1 MLIGLGDVC
10 QVGHDNNLLQTVLAL
25 EKDNGSVHYYIKI
38 LKPLKKGDTIE
49 LLVSYTASYEESR
62 ERKGYGIRNKHGFAN
77 DTDLTERT
85 CRNMNDRCV
94 LTLYIFY

>member
-1 MLIGLGDVC
+1 
-10 QVGHDNNLLQTVLAL
+10 LAL

-38 LKPLKKGDTIE
+38 TNPLKMGDTIE

-62 ERKGYGIRNKHGFAN
+62 ERKGYGIRNKKGFAS

-85 CRNMNDRCV
+85 CRNIHDRYVPYLSASICIQGV
-94 LTLYIFY
+94 